1 MSEKKLSYAEI
12 CVEMEK
18 LSRKSRVDSEKAHIE
33 ADKLVIEALKLIG
46 SNRLVKA
53 YEKVDKWDS

>member
-12 CVEMEK
+12 CTKMEK
-18 LSRKSRVDSEKAHIE
+18 LSIKSRVDSEKAHIE

-53 YEKVDKWDS
+53 YEKVDKWYS